1 MTIALKL
8 LVLLDT
14 EELQAPNLSGENQ
27 IHQHSCA
34 HFSAQFVLFFN
45 PSRKVLIENMQ
56 PQTQKS
62 YMQHLEIDASA
73 YMQKLGIVALHKKKY

>member
-1 MTIALKL
+1 MGLFF
-8 LVLLDT
+8 LLDT
-14 EELQAPNLSGENQ
+14 EELQVPNLSGEKE

-56 PQTQKS
+56 PQTQNIARGTTDPGYRVYNLS
-62 YMQHLEIDASA
+62 YLSS
-73 YMQKLGIVALHKKKY
+73 